1 MYNRVILMGNL
12 TKDPELSTT
21 QNGISLCRIS
31 IAVNRS
37 FVKQGQERQTD
48 FFYVTCWGQQAE
60 FVSKYFT
67 KGRMIHIEGRIQN
80 DNYTDQQT
88 GKTVYR
94 DQIIA
99 ERVDFCGNKSDG
111 GGNYSG
117 GQYGAPQ
124 NYGGNQYGGNGYNNG
139 GGQYGAPQNYGGNQ
153 YGGQQYQQP
162 APQRQAAPAPQ
173 APNPIEMG
181 DLNDFAEVLS
191 DGEVPF

>member
-21 QNGISLCRIS
+21 PSGVTLCRIS
-31 IAVNRS
+31 IAVNRNT
-37 FVKQGQERQTD
+37 KERQTD
-48 FFYVTCWGQQAE
+48 FFNITCFGQQAE

-67 KGRMIHIEGRIQN
+67 KGRMIHIEGKIQN
-80 DNYTDQQT
+80 NNYTDQQT

-99 ERVDFCGNKSDG
+99 DRVDFCGDKRAD
-111 GGNYSG
+111 
-117 GQYGAPQ
+117 
-124 NYGGNQYGGNGYNNG
+124 NNS
-139 GGQYGAPQNYGGNQ
+139 GQYGAPQNYGGNQ

-162 APQRQAAPAPQ
+162 APAPQ

>member
-12 TKDPELSTT
+12 TRDPELRTT
-21 QNGISLCRIS
+21 QSGTTVCRIS
-31 IAVNRS
+31 IAVGRN
-37 FVKQGQERQTD
+37 FAKQGRERQTD
-48 FFYVTCWGQQAE
+48 FFNITVFGQQAE
-60 FVSKYFT
+60 FVSKYFS

-111 GGNYSG
+111 NQSYG
-117 GQYGAPQ
+117 GQSY
-124 NYGGNQYGGNGYNNG
+124 G
-139 GGQYGAPQNYGGNQ
+139 GGQYQQQQYGGQ
-153 YGGQQYQQP
+153 SYGGQQYQQQP
-162 APQRQAAPAPQ
+162 APQQAPPPPQAAVNNAPQ
-173 APNPIEMG
+173 PIELG
-181 DLNDFAEVLS
+181 DLGDFEEILS

>member
-12 TKDPELSTT
+12 TKDPELRTT
-21 QNGISLCRIS
+21 PSGVTLCRIS

-37 FVKQGQERQTD
+37 FAKQGQERQTD
-48 FFYVTCWGQQAE
+48 FFNITCWGQQAE

-99 ERVDFCGNKSDG
+99 ERVDFCGNKADNG
-111 GGNYSG
+111 GGNFGG

-124 NYGGNQYGGNGYNNG
+124 PNYGGNNSYNG
-139 GGQYGAPQNYGGNQ
+139 GGQYGAPYGAPA
-153 YGGQQYQQP
+153 QYQQP
-162 APQRQAAPAPQ
+162 APPRPAAPAPQ
-173 APNPIEMG
+173 AAVNQAPNPIELG
-181 DLNDFAEVLS
+181 DLGDFEEILS

>member
-1 MYNRVILMGNL
+1 MYNRVILMGRL
-12 TKDPELSTT
+12 TKDPELRTT
-21 QNGISLCRIS
+21 QGGVVMCRIT
-31 IAVNRS
+31 IAVDRN
-37 FVKQGQERQTD
+37 FVKQGEERQAD
-48 FFYVTCWGQQAE
+48 FLDVVCWRQTAE

-67 KGRMIHIEGRIQN
+67 KGRPIHIEGRIQN
-80 DNYTDQQT
+80 DNYTDQN
-88 GKTVYR
+88 GNKVYR
-94 DQIIA
+94 NTIVADSVA
-99 ERVDFCGNKSDG
+99 FCGDKRADNNS
-111 GGNYSG
+111 